1 MRRIVTAAVA
11 LGAVAV
17 LSGCSSG
24 QVRERNA
31 VLEAQVADLSQQNEE
46 TNKQLQ
52 QAQAESDRV
61 TAQMQQQEAARA
73 EIAKRAET
81 NAAAVGAL
89 ARADAELAQLRAKN
103 EELNGRMM
111 AMAAPPKTPSSSYA
125 AANPRLD
132 AFRRDLERRLAKHHV
147 TGVGVDVRTAQDGQ
161 ARVAVVLQNAFRA
174 GSDKLTTNMTATK
187 AVVGVGKL
195 ISDAYPTS
203 RVVVEGHTD
212 SDKITKSHW
221 ESNDALSLARAEE
234 VKRILRQAGVGDD
247 RVTAVGMGARR
258 PISRGATPAVKA
270 QNRRV
275 EIYIYPTTD

>member
-11 LGAVAV
+11 CCAVAV

-31 VLEAQVADLSQQNEE
+31 VLEAQVADLSQQNGDL
-46 TNKQLQ
+46 TTQWQ
-52 QAQAESDRV
+52 TAQAESDRV
-61 TAQMQQQEAARA
+61 NAQMAQQQVERDAL
-73 EIAKRAET
+73 AKRAET
-81 NAAAVGAL
+81 NAAAAGAL
-89 ARADAELAQLRAKN
+89 ARADAELAQLKAKN
-103 EELNGRMM
+103 EELNGKIM

-125 AANPRLD
+125 AANPRLE
-132 AFRRDLERRLAKHHV
+132 AFRRDLEARLSKHHV
-147 TGVGVDVRTAQDGQ
+147 AGVDVDVRTAQDGQ